1 MNLTEQIV
9 IHKKY
14 GIGKITKIVDN
25 HIYIKFQDHNE
36 LKTFIYPSCFKNGFL
51 KLKNENIIIQQ
62 QPQKLKRNQT
72 APSVAIFYE
81 KYKKALQEEISYLRK
96 NGGKKQ
102 KLSEGKLIEFKKGK
116 YIYSFESDI
125 ELSYPEGTPII
136 IWHRQV
142 TSQGT
147 IAACEDYTVIIE
159 TEAKLG
165 RDIPSID
172 ISPEPWRLLNA
183 LIERIENI
191 NDHPSYIVKSLVC
204 DGKNVIR
211 FIATTVSKAVIDPTI
226 YESDFNIVIFDEA
239 SMAYIPQIVFSASLA
254 IKHFVCMGVFRAHF

>member
-1 MNLTEQIV
+1 MNNIQDNKLTGQTV

-14 GIGKITKIVDN
+14 GIGQITKIIDN

-36 LKTFIYPSCFKNGFL
+36 LKTFIYLSCFENRFL
-51 KLKNENIIIQQ
+51 KLKNENIVIKQQ
-62 QPQKLKRNQT
+62 SQKVKIRRNQT
-72 APSVAIFYE
+72 NKSIDIFYE

-125 ELSYPEGTPII
+125 ELSYPEGMPII

-159 TEAKLG
+159 TEVKLG
-165 RDIPSID
+165 RNIPSID

-191 NDHPSYIVKSLVC
+191 NDHPSDIVKSLVC
-204 DGKNVIR
+204 DGKNVIDSSDPG
-211 FIATTVSKAVIDPTI
+211 IKKGQKKKTV
-226 YESDFNIVIFDEA
+226 
-239 SMAYIPQIVFSASLA
+239 
-254 IKHFVCMGVFRAHF
+254 